1 MMKRPHIVHLIDD
14 TTAGGVMRV
23 LDHIRQS
30 PELARNAVHSF
41 KQVKRGT
48 IAHGRIDA
56 DVIVSHLTLN
66 WRGLTGLFVLRAS
79 NAGRKLV
86 HVEHSYTESFVALNV
101 AKPRRFMAMLR
112 TSFALFD
119 TVVAVSKAQGDWM
132 LRRDLLAPSGLRV
145 IRSAVDL
152 TEFTRLD
159 PVSGPVQVIGAIGRL
174 DTQKGFDLL
183 IQAFRLLPNN
193 GLRLAFYGEGPERPA
208 LEALAAGDARISFEG
223 FAADPMHAMSQVDA
237 IAMPSRWEAFG
248 LVAQEALAAGRTVLV
263 SGVDGLAEQSA
274 DGAVNVG
281 AMTVAAWTRALGDL
295 NEGKHAGASIPA
307 RQTHCSQ
314 SRAAFATG
322 WNDLFD
328 ELLGLGASK
337 AAAKPSAA

>member
-1 MMKRPHIVHLIDD
+1 MKRPHIVHLIDD

-30 PELARNAVHSF
+30 PDLARHAVHSF

-48 IAHGRIDA
+48 LAFGRIDA

-66 WRGLTGLFVLRAS
+66 WRGLPGLFVLRAS

-112 TSFALFD
+112 IAFALFD
-119 TVVAVSKAQGDWM
+119 KVVAVSKAQGKWM
-132 LRRDLLAPSGLRV
+132 LRRDLLSSSGLRV

-159 PVSGPVQVIGAIGRL
+159 PVSGPVRVIGAIGRL

-183 IQAFRLLPNN
+183 ITAFRALPDT
-193 GLRLAFYGEGPERPA
+193 GLKLAFYGEGPERPA

-223 FAADPMHAMSQVDA
+223 FAADPMHAMSQIDA
-237 IAMPSRWEAFG
+237 IAMPSRWEAYG
-248 LVAQEALAAGRTVLV
+248 LVAQEALAAGRIVLV
-263 SGVDGLAEQSA
+263 SGVDGLAEQSD

-281 AMTVAAWTRALGDL
+281 GLTVAAWTRELGDL
-295 NEGKHAGASIPA
+295 NGGGRTGAPVKARLAHCAQSRRAFEAGWSGLFADLLGHEAGGGSAS
-307 RQTHCSQ
+307 
-314 SRAAFATG
+314 SRAA
-322 WNDLFD
+322 
-328 ELLGLGASK
+328 
-337 AAAKPSAA
+337 